1 MKLFYQKMRLHSK
14 GGKKLSTQITKKDF
28 EKIYQETYQHTLRFI
43 IVKCNNIEDVNDIL
57 QDTYME
63 LLKVIKKKKALEI
76 EHINSYIMGIANN
89 IIKRYYHKKKKDNIV
104 SYYAENNQNSEAED
118 SFDLEQDIMTKENVK
133 EVWKYVK
140 NKDLTT
146 TKIFYLYFA
155 MGLKISEIAKE
166 LELTESNVKNKIYR
180 TLKELKKY
188 LGKEVISDD

>member
-1 MKLFYQKMRLHSK
+1 
-14 GGKKLSTQITKKDF
+14 
-28 EKIYQETYQHTLRFI
+28 
-43 IVKCNNIEDVNDIL
+43 
-57 QDTYME
+57 
-63 LLKVIKKKKALEI
+63 
-76 EHINSYIMGIANN
+76 MGIANN